1 MMQWEVRASWINGLR
16 KQISQI
22 VKSTNTCQF
31 WLMYLPASS
40 YTKIFFL
47 PESSGLKSPYSAS
60 VGVYNIRP
68 LWDSVSQ
75 HLRTSAC
82 ALRKSISA
90 THNIY
95 RDMRSIRVNTP
106 VFLFVS
112 AKSEGEE
119 VAVWRTMMMRCC
131 SGNATLL
138 TTKCMLGEAAAHSH
152 VLQDKHAKE
161 DYIAHV
167 CSLDVEDRVF
177 LLICYWLNM
186 DTFAVHMLQSA
197 WHLNPML
204 SVEWKSGGAGIS
216 IDHQSVPE
224 VAKILHLHY
233 NVSLINSVIKEW
245 YIKNKQLLQLILHV
259 IQ

>member
-16 KQISQI
+16 KQILQI

-40 YTKIFFL
+40 NTKIFLL

-131 SGNATLL
+131 SGTQLFSQPSACWERLQPTVTFYRINMQRRIILHTSAAW
-138 TTKCMLGEAAAHSH
+138 MLKTESSSSY
-152 VLQDKHAKE
+152 VTDWIWTRLQ
-161 DYIAHV
+161 
-167 CSLDVEDRVF
+167 F
-177 LLICYWLNM
+177 ICCK
-186 DTFAVHMLQSA
+186 VHD
-197 WHLNPML
+197 
-204 SVEWKSGGAGIS
+204 IS
-216 IDHQSVPE
+216 IQCSV
-224 VAKILHLHY
+224 
-233 NVSLINSVIKEW
+233 
-245 YIKNKQLLQLILHV
+245 
-259 IQ
+259 